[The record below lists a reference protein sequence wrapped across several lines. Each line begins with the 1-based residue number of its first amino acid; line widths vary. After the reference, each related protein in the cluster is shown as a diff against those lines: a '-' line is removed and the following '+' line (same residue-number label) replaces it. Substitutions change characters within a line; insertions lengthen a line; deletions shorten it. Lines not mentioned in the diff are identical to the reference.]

1 MRKSKRNLVLT
12 GFLGLLAGS
21 ILLHMLDGIS
31 SLALLT
37 KSVTMA
43 WSPAADLD
51 VLRYQFDIH
60 IKLSV
65 LHVIGV
71 LGALWVYKKV

>member
-1 MRKSKRNLVLT
+1 MRKSKRNFIVA

-31 SLALLT
+31 GLAILT

-60 IKLSV
+60 VKLSV
-65 LHVIGV
+65 LHLVGV
-71 LGALWVYKKV
+71 LGALWVVKKL

>member
-1 MRKSKRNLVLT
+1 MRKSKRNFILA

-21 ILLHMLDGIS
+21 ILLHLLDGIS
-31 SLALLT
+31 SLDLLT
-37 KSVTMA
+37 KSVSIA

-60 IKLSV
+60 VKLSA
-65 LHVIGV
+65 LHLVGV
-71 LGALWVYKKV
+71 LGALWAYKKL